1 MGSDRYEVLSGGNSA
16 PASVGV
22 RWYLKNR
29 SRSIAEAGTT
39 DRDCGEN
46 MATSKRALAKR
57 LFRRAS
63 KKASERFMSRIGGGL
78 VSGMAD
84 TSADAPSGGFQPK
97 RNRYAEMQAEKA
109 AARDA
114 ARASQPAPASEA
126 SPPEAAHDHGHSHE
140 HGHSHGHDHDH
151 GH

>member
-1 MGSDRYEVLSGGNSA
+1 
-16 PASVGV
+16 
-22 RWYLKNR
+22 
-29 SRSIAEAGTT
+29 
-39 DRDCGEN
+39 
-46 MATSKRALAKR
+46 
-57 LFRRAS
+57 
-63 KKASERFMSRIGGGL
+63 MSRIGGGL